1 MENDIF
7 LCKLGSKIRILRNT
21 KKYSQ
26 EKLAELSGLDRN
38 YISLIENGKANPSIT
53 YLKQISEAL
62 DVDLNELFN
71 FVI

>member
-62 DVDLNELFN
+62 NEEIKELFN